1 MPKITA
7 RLGIRNVILD
17 HSADMLLSVGG
28 MGQVVTQL
36 HRHGFRQMF
45 VFRNCGDFFPRQV
58 AKRQAV
64 FQLSA

>member
-1 MPKITA
+1 
-7 RLGIRNVILD
+7 
-17 HSADMLLSVGG
+17 
-28 MGQVVTQL
+28 
-36 HRHGFRQMF
+36 MF